1 MGPRNERQAIVV
13 IESLRDVLPKG
24 VASATR
30 RDTPPAAVVRIRPE
44 EITHRSFMWDLLHPV
59 DRPHMVK
66 SIN

>member
-1 MGPRNERQAIVV
+1 MGPCNECQAVV
-13 IESLRDVLPKG
+13 MIESLRDILPKG

-30 RDTPPAAVVRIRPE
+30 RDAPPATVIRIRPE
-44 EITHRSFMWDLLHPV
+44 EIAHRSLVWNLLYPV